1 MNPLQHIHRDVYSVI
16 LALLLLAG
24 TIAVIL
30 ALANPVR

>member
-16 LALLLLAG
+16 LALLILVG

-30 ALANPVR
+30 TLANPVR